1 MHYLERLLQ
10 ICIKKGYYHRLF
22 KMQNIISKILTIPE
36 NNGEIAYAWVS
47 WNIVL
52 EMLKELINKN
62 K

>member
-1 MHYLERLLQ
+1 
-10 ICIKKGYYHRLF
+10 
-22 KMQNIISKILTIPE
+22 MQNIISKILTIPE